1 MTSRRRTDL
10 RADLDE
16 RAYELRR
23 QGLSFRAI
31 AAQLGVT
38 ERMARRRV
46 VRQERRE
53 QGLPAVPIPTRSR
66 TKGT

>member
-1 MTSRRRTDL
+1 MMSRRRADL
-10 RADLDE
+10 RTDLDE
-16 RAYELRR
+16 LAYELRR

-53 QGLPAVPIPTRSR
+53 QGLPAVPSPPRSR

>member
-1 MTSRRRTDL
+1 MTSRRRADL

-16 RAYELRR
+16 LAYELRR

-46 VRQERRE
+46 VRQERMLRE
-53 QGLPAVPIPTRSR
+53 WAKTAPQPQRSR
-66 TKGT
+66 Q

>member
-1 MTSRRRTDL
+1 MTSRRRADL

-16 RAYELRR
+16 LAYELRR

-31 AAQLGVT
+31 AVQLGVT

-53 QGLPAVPIPTRSR
+53 QGLPAVPSPPRSR
-66 TKGT
+66 TKET

>member
-1 MTSRRRTDL
+1 LTSRR

-16 RAYELRR
+16 LAYELRR

-31 AAQLGVT
+31 AARLGVT

-46 VRQERRE
+46 VRHERVLRE
-53 QGLPAVPIPTRSR
+53 QVKAASR
-66 TKGT
+66 PQSNRQ